1 MQICRFLFVFSVNT
15 VLKLEVVEIEDIRYV
30 FINGLLLFVYL
41 LYYLLTVRLPYPE
54 KVGVIR
60 PISRDSNDENNKGA
74 ESPELKPRPFT
85 TTTNTNRVN
94 NNNNSSNNNKELT
107 IIEKSATVS
116 VPIESWL
123 KNTQVSGY

>member
-1 MQICRFLFVFSVNT
+1 M
-15 VLKLEVVEIEDIRYV
+15 
-30 FINGLLLFVYL
+30 
-41 LYYLLTVRLPYPE
+41 LTVRLPYPE

-74 ESPELKPRPFT
+74 ESPELKLRPFT
-85 TTTNTNRVN
+85 TTTNTIRVN